1 MAPLS
6 CGVFLQPELSWR
18 NVLSLLSG
26 IPRTL
31 CSDFQQV
38 LSEDTEGVTLRP
50 TAGAAKGKRKDDND
64 KKDKTHIYLILKSA
78 RLCAGHLRAPLQ
90 VSSTVHLR
98 APLQVSS
105 TKAQQLHTII
115 DSQFIPRLKKYV
127 QRLPWRLGG

>member
-18 NVLSLLSG
+18 TVLSLLSG

-50 TAGAAKGKRKDDND
+50 TAGAAKGKHKDDND

-90 VSSTVHLR
+90 VSST
-98 APLQVSS
+98 
-105 TKAQQLHTII
+105 KAQQLHTII
-115 DSQFIPRLKKYV
+115 DSQFAIHSTT
-127 QRLPWRLGG
+127 

>member
-90 VSSTVHLR
+90 VSSTN
-98 APLQVSS
+98 
-105 TKAQQLHTII
+105 AQQLHTII